1 MASHI
6 GRRKFLATLGG
17 AAAAW
22 SLAARAQQP
31 AMPVVGFLSPTSRA
45 PYAHVT
51 AAFGQGL
58 REAGYVEGESVT
70 VEYRW
75 AEGRY
80 DQLPVLAAD
89 LVRRQVAVIAAIGG
103 SPSAVAARTATQ
115 TIPIVF
121 IMGDDPVRLGLVTSL
136 NRPTTNVTGVMVVA
150 VDLEQKRLQ
159 LLHELVPKASV
170 IAALL
175 NPDNPQFETQSREV
189 STAARAIG
197 VQLQVLRVSTESEL
211 DTAFATLV
219 RERAGALAVGGDAFF
234 NSRREQIVALAARH
248 GVPAVYPW
256 PEYATAGGLMSYGP
270 SLVNA
275 YRQTGVYVGRV
286 LKGAKPAD
294 LPVMQPTKFEL
305 VINLKTAKALGL
317 DVPPMLLARADEVIE

>member
-1 MASHI
+1 M
-6 GRRKFLATLGG
+6 RRRTFITLLGG
-17 AAAAW
+17 AVAAW
-22 SLAARAQQP
+22 PLAARAQQS
-31 AMPVVGFLSPTSRA
+31 AMPIVGFLSPTSRT
-45 PYAHVT
+45 PYAHLV

-58 REAGYVEGESVT
+58 REAGFVERESVT
-70 VEYRW
+70 IEYRW

-103 SPSAVAARTATQ
+103 SPSAVAALAATR

-121 IMGDDPVRLGLVTSL
+121 IMGDDPVRLGVVTSL
-136 NRPTTNVTGVMVVA
+136 NRPTTNATGVMVVA

-159 LLHELVPKASV
+159 LLRELVPSAGV

-175 NPDNPQFETQSREV
+175 NPDNPQFDAQSREV

-197 VQLQVLRVSTESEL
+197 VQLQILRVSTEGEV
-211 DTAFATLV
+211 DAAFATLV
-219 RERAGALAVGGDAFF
+219 RERAGALAVGGDAFL
-234 NSRREQIVALAARH
+234 NSRRDQIVALAARH
-248 GVPAVYPW
+248 GVPGIYPW
-256 PEYATAGGLMSYGP
+256 PEYVTAGGLMSYGP

-275 YRQTGVYVGRV
+275 YRQTGVYVGRI

-294 LPVMQPTKFEL
+294 LPVLQPTKFEL
-305 VINLKTAKALGL
+305 VINLKTAKTLGL
-317 DVPPMLLARADEVIE
+317 NVPLQMQQLADEVIE

>member
-1 MASHI
+1 
-6 GRRKFLATLGG
+6 
-17 AAAAW
+17 
-22 SLAARAQQP
+22 
-31 AMPVVGFLSPTSRA
+31 MPVVGFLSPTSRA

-234 NSRREQIVALAARH
+234 NSSANKLLRWRHDTECRRFIHGLNTPRRVA
-248 GVPAVYPW
+248 
-256 PEYATAGGLMSYGP
+256 
-270 SLVNA
+270 
-275 YRQTGVYVGRV
+275 
-286 LKGAKPAD
+286 
-294 LPVMQPTKFEL
+294 
-305 VINLKTAKALGL
+305 
-317 DVPPMLLARADEVIE
+317 

>member
-1 MASHI
+1 M
-6 GRRKFLATLGG
+6 RRREFVALLGG
-17 AAAAW
+17 AAAW
-22 SLAARAQQP
+22 PLTARGQQA

-80 DQLPVLAAD
+80 DQLRVLAAD
-89 LVRRQVAVIAAIGG
+89 LVRHRVAVIAAIGG

-234 NSRREQIVALAARH
+234 YSRREQIVALAARH

-317 DVPPMLLARADEVIE
+317 DVPLHMQQLADEVIE

>member
-1 MASHI
+1 M
-6 GRRKFLATLGG
+6 RRREFISLLGG
-17 AAAAW
+17 AAAW
-22 SLAARAQQP
+22 PLAARAQQP

-45 PYAHVT
+45 PYAHIT

-103 SPSAVAARTATQ
+103 GPSAVAARTATQ
-115 TIPIVF
+115 TIPIIF

-317 DVPPMLLARADEVIE
+317 DVPLHMQQLADEVIE

>member
-6 GRRKFLATLGG
+6 ERRKFLATLGG
-17 AAAAW
+17 AAAW
-22 SLAARAQQP
+22 PLVARAQQS
-31 AMPVVGFLSPTSRA
+31 AMPLVGFLSPTSRA

-80 DQLPVLAAD
+80 DQLRVLAAD
-89 LVRRQVAVIAAIGG
+89 LVRHRVAVIAAIGG

-317 DVPPMLLARADEVIE
+317 ELPATARPLA

>member
-1 MASHI
+1 
-6 GRRKFLATLGG
+6 
-17 AAAAW
+17 
-22 SLAARAQQP
+22 
-31 AMPVVGFLSPTSRA
+31 MPVVGFLSPTSRA

-317 DVPPMLLARADEVIE
+317 DVPLHMQQLADEVIE

>member
-1 MASHI
+1 
-6 GRRKFLATLGG
+6 
-17 AAAAW
+17 
-22 SLAARAQQP
+22 
-31 AMPVVGFLSPTSRA
+31 MPTVGFLSPTSRA

-275 YRQTGVYVGRV
+275 YHQTGVYVGRV

>member
-1 MASHI
+1 V
-6 GRRKFLATLGG
+6 RRREFITLLGG
-17 AAAAW
+17 ATAAW
-22 SLAARAQQP
+22 PLAARAQQP

-275 YRQTGVYVGRV
+275 YHQTGVYVGRV

>member
-1 MASHI
+1 MAELLKQI
-6 GRRKFLATLGG
+6 APG
-17 AAAAW
+17 AAVAW
-22 SLAARAQQP
+22 PLTPRAQQP

-136 NRPTTNVTGVMVVA
+136 NRPTTNVTGRGG
-150 VDLEQKRLQ
+150 KPIRLAW
-159 LLHELVPKASV
+159 PR
-170 IAALL
+170 ALL
-175 NPDNPQFETQSREV
+175 PILPEGPRRSLQKTSGCGICRSEGSRFGK
-189 STAARAIG
+189 SKSWRSK
-197 VQLQVLRVSTESEL
+197 R
-211 DTAFATLV
+211 
-219 RERAGALAVGGDAFF
+219 
-234 NSRREQIVALAARH
+234 
-248 GVPAVYPW
+248 
-256 PEYATAGGLMSYGP
+256 
-270 SLVNA
+270 
-275 YRQTGVYVGRV
+275 
-286 LKGAKPAD
+286 
-294 LPVMQPTKFEL
+294 
-305 VINLKTAKALGL
+305 
-317 DVPPMLLARADEVIE
+317 

>member
-1 MASHI
+1 MVHV
-6 GRRKFLATLGG
+6 RRRDFITLLGG
-17 AAAAW
+17 AATW
-22 SLAARAQQP
+22 PLIARAQQA

-75 AEGRY
+75 AQGRY

-89 LVRRQVAVIAAIGG
+89 LVRRQVGVIAAIGG

-234 NSRREQIVALAARH
+234 NSSANKLLRWRHDTECRRFIHGLNTPRRVA
-248 GVPAVYPW
+248 
-256 PEYATAGGLMSYGP
+256 
-270 SLVNA
+270 
-275 YRQTGVYVGRV
+275 
-286 LKGAKPAD
+286 
-294 LPVMQPTKFEL
+294 
-305 VINLKTAKALGL
+305 
-317 DVPPMLLARADEVIE
+317 